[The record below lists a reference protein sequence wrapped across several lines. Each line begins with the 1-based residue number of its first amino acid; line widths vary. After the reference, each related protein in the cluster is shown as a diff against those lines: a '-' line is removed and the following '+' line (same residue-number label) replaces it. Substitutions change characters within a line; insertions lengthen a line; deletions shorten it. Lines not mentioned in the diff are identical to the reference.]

1 MRASETGS
9 LATIVNR
16 TFMVNLKMD
25 IAVTNMD
32 EHVTIN
38 LPNDLKIDNNMY
50 VELKFKPNLSVK

>member
-1 MRASETGS
+1 MSASETDS

-16 TFMVNLKMD
+16 TFMENLKMD

-38 LPNDLKIDNNMY
+38 MPNDLKIDNMY
-50 VELKFKPNLSVK
+50 VELKSNPNLSVK